1 MPVQK
6 FRARMKRQKYDPETD
21 PDMVD
26 EYGEYFAKAADEEQ
40 EEGSEEPITYAEP
53 INYGQF
59 SIAQGVRAGGEVG
72 ASVGSASGGEKP
84 LSSAWQAALS
94 GATSMSQGQVAAATD
109 ATPHEGR
116 KRPPPRRPVGKPPEN
131 RPARALF
138 CLGLKNPLRKI
149 CIDVVEWKPFE
160 WFILLTIFANCV
172 ALAVYTPYPN
182 SDSNATNA
190 KLEQIEIIFMVIFTV
205 ECFMKIIA
213 YGFALHQGAYIRS
226 VWNFLDFL
234 IVVIGLISGALD
246 FLMQGEG
253 GEASFDVKA
262 LRAFRVL
269 RPLRLVSGVP
279 SLQVVLNSIVKAM
292 VPLLNIAL
300 LVMFVIIIYA
310 IIGLELFSGALHFT
324 CYNNETGNRME
335 NPHPCDNGTA
345 GFSCSDLNK
354 DGQFYVC
361 RDGWEGPNYGITNF
375 DNFGL
380 AMLTVFQCITMEGW
394 TDMMYYIADAMGN
407 SWQWIFFVSMIILG
421 AFFVMNLIL
430 GVLSG
435 EFSKEREKAQA
446 RGDFMKLRKKQQIE
460 EDLRGYLEWITAAE
474 DIEMEGDEKKEAD
487 DGRRLVLPGASN
499 RGAMSVAS
507 PTSLL
512 LFLPLFSMRNSKTVE
527 ADIDKGEE
535 NDENQQPS
543 WWQKKKKGFD
553 RFVKGMVGVNRRCRR
568 ACRKAVKSQAFYWL
582 IIVLVFLNTAVLASE
597 HYRQPDWLSKFQDYT
612 NLFFVVL
619 FTCEMLLK
627 MYSLGFQGYFVSLF
641 NRFDCFVVISS
652 ITEVV
657 LTSTELMPPLGVSV
671 LRCVR
676 LLRVFKVTKYW
687 RSLSN
692 LVASLLNS
700 IQSIASLLLLLFLF
714 IIIFALLGMQ
724 VFGGRFNFNPMEDKP
739 RHNFD
744 NFVQAMLT
752 VFQILTGEDW
762 NVVMYDGIRAYG
774 GVATAGIIACFY
786 FIILFICGNYIL
798 LNVFLAIAVDNL
810 ADADALGDAEEEEGK
825 EGEEGE
831 GGGGEEG
838 EKIEEEGIEGEEKTA
853 LNHIAMRDG
862 DAASHAKVQIEHD
875 QIPEEG
881 KYDDYENEGEMEEE
895 GEYDETEGEAGE
907 MVQAPRPS
915 PNESG
920 TTKVQPIPKYTSF
933 FIFTHTN
940 RFRVFCHKI
949 CNHSLF
955 SNVILV
961 CILISSGMLAAE
973 DPLRS
978 DSQRNVILNYF
989 DIFFTSVFTVEIC
1002 LKVISYGFIL
1012 HKGAF
1017 LRSAF
1022 NGLDL
1027 LVVAV
1032 SLISFSFKDGAIS
1045 VVKILRVLR
1054 VLRPLRAINRA
1065 KGLKHVVQCV
1075 IVAIKTIGNI
1085 MLVTCLLEF
1094 MFAVIGVQ
1102 LFKGKFFSC
1111 NDISKSVEEECQGQ
1125 YIVYQDGDI
1134 NKPMVEKRVWEKN
1147 SFHFDNVAKAM
1158 LTLFTVSTFEGW
1170 PGLLYVSIDS
1180 NTEDVGPVHNYRPMV
1195 AIYYIIYIII
1205 IAFFMVNIFVG
1216 FVIVTFQSEGE
1227 QEYKNCCLDKNQ
1239 RNCIEFALKA
1249 KPVRRYIPKNRFQYK
1264 IWWFVTS
1271 QPFEYAIFT
1280 LIMLNTVSLAMKFRG
1295 EPEAYT
1301 HALDILNLI
1310 FTAVF
1315 ALEFVLKIMAFR
1327 FKYYFGDAWNVFDF
1341 IIVLGSFIDIVYSE
1355 VNPGSN
1361 LFSINFFRLFRVM
1374 RLVKLLSK
1382 GEGIRT
1388 LLWTFIKSF
1397 QALPYVALLILL
1409 LFFIYGV
1416 VGMQV
1421 FGKIALDWGTQIHR
1435 HNNFQSFFQAVMV
1448 LFRSATGEAWQDIM
1462 LSCLPPDARCDMHS
1476 DDYSDDIS
1484 CGSNVAYPYFIS
1496 FYTLCSFLIINLFV
1510 AVIMDNFDYLTRDWS
1525 ILGPHHLDE
1534 FITLWSEY
1542 DPDAKGRIKHLDVV
1556 TLLRKISPPLGF
1568 GKLCPYRVACKRLVA
1583 MNMPLNTDGTV
1594 MFNATLFA
1602 LVRTSLRIKTE
1613 GNIDTANEELR
1624 AVIKKIWKR
1633 TNPKLLDQVVPPVGV
1648 EDDVTVGKFYATYL
1662 IQDYFRRFKK
1672 KKMEIK
1678 EQIDKESANTV
1689 TLQAGLRTLHEAGPE
1704 LKRAISGNLDEMRDD
1719 DIPTHRRNHSLFG
1732 SVWSSMRVK
1741 SLQRT
1746 RSLRVNTGHH
1756 AKAGNILHPVI
1767 LKVNNQIMNMIS
1779 PTNSL
1784 SYSPA
1789 HSNEKTALNHTAHRP
1804 PTPLESSQSMGE
1816 EEEGIPMRPLRIMNG
1831 DPERRANL
1839 VIKDKQMQ
1847 YLTPDYHATSHS
1859 ESNGSLPGDRHSQS
1873 VPSSPRSVSRPYSEV
1888 VGSAESLVGRV
1899 LVEQGLGKYCDPD
1912 FVRTTS
1918 REIAEALDMTSEEMD
1933 RAAHN
1938 ILSSSQEAVHEDAE
1952 PEHQRG
1958 ARGPPRRQNYD
1969 HHSPL

>member
-1 MPVQK
+1 
-6 FRARMKRQKYDPETD
+6 
-21 PDMVD
+21 
-26 EYGEYFAKAADEEQ
+26 
-40 EEGSEEPITYAEP
+40 
-53 INYGQF
+53 
-59 SIAQGVRAGGEVG
+59 
-72 ASVGSASGGEKP
+72 
-84 LSSAWQAALS
+84 
-94 GATSMSQGQVAAATD
+94 MSQGQVASTTD
-109 ATPHEGR
+109 APTHER

-138 CLGLKNPLRKI
+138 CLGLKNPLRKV

-160 WFILLTIFANCV
+160 WFILFTIFANCV

-190 KLEQIEIIFMVIFTV
+190 QLEQIEIIFMVIFTL

-213 YGFALHQGAYIRS
+213 YGFVLHPGAYIRS
-226 VWNFLDFL
+226 VWNTLDFL
-234 IVVIGLISGALD
+234 IVVIGLVSGALD

-253 GEASFDVKA
+253 GEAGFDVKA

-279 SLQVVLNSIVKAM
+279 SLQVVLNSILKAM

-335 NPHPCDNGTA
+335 VPHPCDNGTA
-345 GFSCSDLNK
+345 GFNCSELNK
-354 DGQFYVC
+354 DGQFWVC

-474 DIEMEGDEKKEAD
+474 DIEMEGDEKTETD
-487 DGRRLVLPGASN
+487 DGRRLVLPGTSN

-512 LFLPLFSMRNSKTVE
+512 LFLPLFSMRNSKAVE
-527 ADIDKGEE
+527 VDDKGDE
-535 NDENQQPS
+535 NDDAQQPS
-543 WWQKKKKGFD
+543 WWQRKKKGFD
-553 RFVKGMVGVNRRCRR
+553 RFVKGTIGINRRARR

-597 HYRQPDWLSKFQDYT
+597 HYRQPDWLSQFQDYT

-657 LTSTELMPPLGVSV
+657 LTSTEIMPPLGVSV

-724 VFGGRFNFNPMEDKP
+724 VFGGRFNFNPTEDKP

-774 GVATAGIIACFY
+774 GVATPGIIACVY

-825 EGEEGE
+825 EGEEGGE
-831 GGGGEEG
+831 GDEG
-838 EKIEEEGIEGEEKTA
+838 ERERIKMEGEDGMEAEEKTA
-853 LNHIAMRDG
+853 LNHIALRDG
-862 DAASHAKVQIEHD
+862 DAASHAKVHLEMD
-875 QIPEEG
+875 EDDDGE
-881 KYDDYENEGEMEEE
+881 KYDDYEGDDLGEEE
-895 GEYDETEGEAGE
+895 EDDGDGEERPQG
-907 MVQAPRPS
+907 MRPRRAS
-915 PNESG
+915 QLSTAN
-920 TTKVQPIPKYTSF
+920 KVKPLPPYSSF
-933 FIFTHTN
+933 FIFSHTN
-940 RFRVFCHKI
+940 RFRVFCHAI

-978 DSQRNVILNYF
+978 DSQRNTILNYF
-989 DIFFTSVFTVEIC
+989 DIFFTSVFTVEIF
-1002 LKVISYGFIL
+1002 LKVVSYGFIL

-1032 SLISFSFKDGAIS
+1032 SLISFSFNRDLTTRDGAIS

-1102 LFKGKFFSC
+1102 LFKGKFFRC
-1111 NDISKSVEEECQGQ
+1111 NDRSKILESDCRGQ
-1125 YIVYQDGDI
+1125 FIVYHDGDI
-1134 NKPMVEKRVWEKN
+1134 TKPMVEKRVWEKN
-1147 SFHFDNVAKAM
+1147 AFHFDNVAKAM

-1180 NTEDVGPVHNYRPMV
+1180 NSEDVGPLHNYRPMV
-1195 AIYYIIYIII
+1195 AVYYIIYIII

-1271 QPFEYAIFT
+1271 QPFEYAIFV

-1295 EPEAYT
+1295 EPEIYT

-1341 IIVLGSFIDIVYSE
+1341 VIVLGSFIDIVYSE
-1355 VNPGSN
+1355 VNKLVSNQAQAAAENLGAEYYRTRKQENPPDWPGSN

-1421 FGKIALDWGTQIHR
+1421 FGKIALDYETQIHR
-1435 HNNFQSFFQAVMV
+1435 HNNFQTFFQAVMV
-1448 LFRSATGEAWQDIM
+1448 LFRSATGEAWQEIM
-1462 LSCLPPDARCDMHS
+1462 LSCLPPDAKCDPLS
-1476 DDYSDDIS
+1476 EDFPNART
-1484 CGSNVAYPYFIS
+1484 CGSMVAYPYFIS

-1613 GNIDTANEELR
+1613 GNIDDANEELR

-1648 EDDVTVGKFYATYL
+1648 EDDVTVGKFYATFL

-1672 KKMEIK
+1672 KKQEIK
-1678 EQIDKESANTV
+1678 EQIDKDSANTV

-1741 SLQRT
+1741 GLQRT
-1746 RSLRVNTGHH
+1746 RSLRVGSGQH
-1756 AKAGNILHPVI
+1756 AKMGNILHPVI

-1789 HSNEKTALNHTAHRP
+1789 HSNEKTALNHTGHRP
-1804 PTPLESSQSMGE
+1804 PTPLESSQSLGE
-1816 EEEGIPMRPLRIMNG
+1816 DDEGIPMRPLRIMNG
-1831 DPERRANL
+1831 DPERRSNL

-1847 YLTPDYHATSHS
+1847 YLTPDYHATSLS
-1859 ESNGSLPGDRHSQS
+1859 ESNGSLPGDRHSHS

-1899 LVEQGLGKYCDPD
+1899 LADQGLGKYCDPE

-1918 REIAEALDMTSEEMD
+1918 REIAEALEMTTEEMD

-1938 ILSSSQEAVHEDAE
+1938 ILSASQQELAPEDAS
-1952 PEHQRG
+1952 PEHPQLQR
-1958 ARGPPRRQNYD
+1958 ASRGPSRQQKQDLSYYD
-1969 HHSPL
+1969 HQSPL